1 MLIDANDVNSGSE
14 KFKILFC
21 YFGKKSMQFHL
32 TKYNFC

>member
-1 MLIDANDVNSGSE
+1 MLILEVRNLR
-14 KFKILFC
+14 FFLFC